1 MARQGIARQG
11 IARQGMARKLEN
23 RLVVLVGGSGFVGR
37 HLAQE
42 LLAQGAR
49 LRIAARNPEKAQ
61 SLKPLANLGQLQLV
75 RCDVLREES
84 LRAAVAG
91 ADAVVYLAGTF
102 GAAQQQIQADG
113 AGLAAQAAA
122 ATGAEAFV
130 LVSSLA
136 ADAAAEGG
144 YASSKGQGEQLV
156 RAAFPKATIV
166 RPSVIF
172 GQDDQFVAMFAGLV
186 GNLPVLPVFGP
197 DARLQPVF
205 VDDVACAITAA
216 LADPGTHGG
225 KTYELA
231 GPQVLTML
239 ELHRAIAA
247 AQGRQRTF
255 IPVPDP
261 LSKLFAAMPGT
272 PMSLDQ
278 WAMLKAGTVATGM
291 LPGIE
296 KLGVQPRP
304 LALFLDKWMVR
315 FRKHGRF
322 SLGLGA

>member
-1 MARQGIARQG
+1 MA
-11 IARQGMARKLEN
+11 KSLEN
-23 RLVVLVGGSGFVGR
+23 RLVVLIGGSGFVGR

-61 SLKPLANLGQLQLV
+61 SLRPLANLGQMQLV
-75 RCDVLREES
+75 RCDVTKADS

-102 GAAQQQIQADG
+102 GAGQAQVQGDG
-113 AGLAAQAAA
+113 PRIAAEA
-122 ATGAEAFV
+122 ATAAGADAFV
-130 LVSSLA
+130 LISSLA

-144 YASSKGQGEQLV
+144 YASSKGAGEAGV
-156 RAAFPKATIV
+156 RAAFPQATIL

-172 GQDDQFVAMFAGLV
+172 GQDDQFVTMFAGLISS
-186 GNLPVLPVFGP
+186 LPALPVFGP
-197 DARLQPVF
+197 DAKLQPVF

-216 LADPGTHGG
+216 LVDPATHGG

-231 GPQVLTML
+231 GPQVLTMM
-239 ELHRAIAA
+239 ELHQAIAD
-247 AQGRQRTF
+247 AQGRSRTF

-261 LSKLFAAMPGT
+261 LSKLFAVMPGT
-272 PMSLDQ
+272 PLSLDQ
-278 WAMLKAGTVATGM
+278 FAMLKAGSVATGM
-291 LPGIE
+291 LPGID

-304 LALFLDKWMVR
+304 LGLFLDKWMVR

-322 SLGLGA
+322 SIA

>member
-1 MARQGIARQG
+1 MA
-11 IARQGMARKLEN
+11 KSLED
-23 RLVVLVGGSGFVGR
+23 RLVVLIGGSGFVGR

-49 LRIAARNPEKAQ
+49 LRIAARHPEKAQ
-61 SLKPLANLGQLQLV
+61 GIRPLANLGQMQLV
-75 RCDVLREES
+75 RCDVTRAAS

-102 GAAQQQIQADG
+102 GAGQQQIQADG

-122 ATGAEAFV
+122 DTGAEAFV

-136 ADAAAEGG
+136 ADASADGG
-144 YASSKGQGEQLV
+144 YAASKGQGEQLV
-156 RAAFPKATIV
+156 RAAFPTATIV

-172 GQDDQFVAMFAGLV
+172 GQDDEFVTMFAGLI
-186 GNLPVLPVFGP
+186 GSLPVLPVFGP
-197 DARLQPVF
+197 DAKLQPVF

-216 LADPGTHGG
+216 LADPAVHGG

-239 ELHRAIAA
+239 ELHHAIAA
-247 AQGRQRTF
+247 AQGRSRTF
-255 IPVPDP
+255 IPMPDA
-261 LSKLFAAMPGT
+261 LSRLFAALPGT
-272 PMSLDQ
+272 PMTSDQ

-291 LPGIE
+291 LPGIA

-304 LALFLDKWMVR
+304 LVLFLDKWMVR

-322 SLGLGA
+322 SIA